1 MFQLAKEVDE
11 LLAGNEEKF
20 KGNVASVDTPSA
32 PLHKA
37 KVVKAP
43 ALPTMPSAS
52 HIDAVPQA
60 TPINRNRVVHKKVKT
75 KLQYKCVEKVSKTAI
90 KRNQKQKYVL

>member
-43 ALPTMPSAS
+43 AVPAMPSAS

-60 TPINRNRVVHKKVKT
+60 TPINRNRVVHKKVKNRNIIIT
-75 KLQYKCVEKVSKTAI
+75 FVKEI
-90 KRNQKQKYVL
+90 KKKHLPLIS

>member
-32 PLHKA
+32 PSHKA
-37 KVVKAP
+37 KVVKALV
-43 ALPTMPSAS
+43 LPTMPSAS

-60 TPINRNRVVHKKVKT
+60 TPINRNRVVHKKVKA
-75 KLQYKCVEKVSKTAI
+75 KVQYKC
-90 KRNQKQKYVL
+90 